1 MCEPIM
7 VASDLHDKTML
18 LKLAQGR
25 GMAEMLTVRNTSAGR
40 LRMIADLK
48 ERSRRVGGA
57 PIIFAYEASGLGFG
71 LYDELTEAGITCHVL
86 APTKIARSAQH
97 RRRKTDE
104 EDAQQILQLLRGHVL
119 AGNPLP
125 TVWIPDTQTRDDREL
140 VRLRMDLAQKKN
152 AIKLQIKTLLKRH
165 KLARPEGT
173 GRGWTKAFRG
183 WLHELTGHDS
193 LGLGVR
199 GTLASLLG
207 QWDFFEEE
215 LKRIEQQLVRLAES
229 PRYLPQI
236 YALLKLPGVGVL
248 TALVF
253 LTEMGDLARFKN
265 RRQISAYLGLVP
277 ASHESGNQQDH
288 KGHIT
293 RQGPSR
299 VRHVLCQATWAMLLH
314 QGSDYPAYERIVAR
328 NPKHKKI
335 AVVAAM
341 RRLAVRM
348 WHEARDVQ
356 RGVLP
361 SVMIEGKW
369 SAERPSLLQLR
380 KGLRRLGRSAT
391 GSVNSA

>member
-7 VASDLHDKTML
+7 VACDLHDKTML
-18 LKLAQGR
+18 LMVAQGR
-25 GMAEMLTVRNTSAGR
+25 GEPEKLVVSNTLAGR
-40 LRMIADLK
+40 SRMIAQLQ
-48 ERSRRVGGA
+48 ERAQGAGGA
-57 PIIFAYEASGLGFG
+57 SIEFAYEASGLGFG
-71 LYDELTEAGITCHVL
+71 LHDELSAAGVTCHVL

-104 EDAQQILQLLRGHVL
+104 EDARQILQLLRGHVL

-125 TVWIPDTQTRDDREL
+125 TVWIPSAQTRDDREL
-140 VRLRMDLAQKKN
+140 VRLRIDLAQKKN

-165 KLARPEGT
+165 KLVRPQGT
-173 GRGWTKAFRG
+173 GRGWTKAFRS
-183 WLHELTGHDS
+183 WLHELTGS
-193 LGLGVR
+193 ETLRVGVR
-199 GTLASLLG
+199 GTLASLLA
-207 QWDFFEEE
+207 QWEFFEAE
-215 LKRIEQQLVRLAES
+215 LRCVDQQLVRLAET

-236 YALLKLPGVGVL
+236 HALMKLPGVGVL

-253 LTEMGDLARFKN
+253 LTEMGDLTRFAN

-277 ASHESGNQQDH
+277 ASHESGNQQDR
-288 KGHIT
+288 KTHIT

-335 AVVAAM
+335 AVVATM

-348 WHEARDVQ
+348 WHEACDVQ
-356 RGVLP
+356 RGLSP
-361 SVMIEGKW
+361 SVTIEGKW
-369 SAERPSLLQLR
+369 PAERPSLLQLG
-380 KGLRRLGRSAT
+380 KGLRRLGRSAPVPAIST
-391 GSVNSA
+391 